1 MVCRDRVYD
10 VTGQIVRHRQLSD
23 GTVLR
28 ESVRWFDAE
37 PGHPGAVDPGTFSE
51 GWFATEGEWPP
62 PGDIVPAVAVLGPDD
77 ATTIDPLVYD
87 QAVAAAKTAVDNAG
101 KQADKQVETDAAR
114 RTKLVD
120 AIQDPAVKAAMKHL
134 GGM

>member
-37 PGHPGAVDPGTFSE
+37 PGHPGAVAPGVFSD

-62 PGDIVPAVAVLGPDD
+62 DGDIIPAVTVLGPDD
-77 ATTIDPLVYD
+77 ATTIDPLVYE
-87 QAVAAAKTAVDNAG
+87 QAVTAAKTAVDNAG
-101 KQADKQVETDAAR
+101 KQADEQAKAAAASAA
-114 RTKLVD
+114 KLVD
-120 AIQDPAVKAAMKHL
+120 AIKDPEVKAAMKHL